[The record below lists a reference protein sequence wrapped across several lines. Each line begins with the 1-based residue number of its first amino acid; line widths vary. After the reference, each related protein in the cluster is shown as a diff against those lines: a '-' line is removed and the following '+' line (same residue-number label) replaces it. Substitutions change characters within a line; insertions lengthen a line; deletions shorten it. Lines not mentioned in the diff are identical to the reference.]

1 MSIVFLASSC
11 SSKKKIV
18 YLQGIENNKTYSYE
32 LIEHTI
38 SVDDILKINVI
49 ASEEEAFLNMNSNNS
64 VYPNANNK
72 ETMLLNGF
80 HVNIKG
86 EINFPKLGYVKLVGL
101 SIKEAEKLIKNKLIE
116 GGYLLNPH
124 ISIRILNLNFTILG
138 EVNSPGKYDFL
149 KDNLSLM
156 EAIGI
161 AGDLTINGRRDN
173 VRVIRNF
180 EGEKKVIDVDLT
192 EYDVLKGEIFSI
204 MTNDVIIVNPNS
216 SRIKNAG
223 IIGNSGTL
231 LTLLSFILSSIIVI
245 NN

>member
-1 MSIVFLASSC
+1 MISSC

-18 YLQGIENNKTYSYE
+18 YLQDLEVDKTYFTQYS
-32 LIEHTI
+32 EHTI

-49 ASEEEAFLNMNSNNS
+49 ASEEEAFLNMNSNS
-64 VYPNANNK
+64 SSYSNANNK
-72 ETMLLNGF
+72 ESMLLNGF
-80 HVNIKG
+80 HVNING
-86 EINFPKLGYVKLVGL
+86 EINFPKLGYVKLLGL
-101 SIKEAEKLIKNKLIE
+101 SVKQAETLIKNKLVE

-124 ISIRILNLNFTILG
+124 INIRILNLNFTILG
-138 EVNSPGKYDFL
+138 EINNPGKYDFL

-173 VRVIRNF
+173 IRVIRNF
-180 EGEKKVIDVDLT
+180 NGEKKVLEIDLT
-192 EYDVLKGEIFSI
+192 EFDNLNDDIFTI
-204 MTNDVIIVNPNS
+204 MTNDIIIVNPNS